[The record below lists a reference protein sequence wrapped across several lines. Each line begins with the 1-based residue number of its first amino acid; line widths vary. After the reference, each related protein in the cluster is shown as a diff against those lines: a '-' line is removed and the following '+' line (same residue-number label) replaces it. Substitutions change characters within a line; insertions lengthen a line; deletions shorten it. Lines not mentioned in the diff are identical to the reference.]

1 MKASYLIDTD
11 VCIDALRPRTSASL
25 MDQVRSIASDGAAI
39 SVITYG
45 EVYEGILFS
54 RQRAQNL
61 QRWREFIAPLD
72 VIGVTAGIAE
82 VWAEI
87 RGTLRRRA
95 LTTPDNDLLIAATA
109 LHFDMAV
116 LTRNVR
122 HFARVDGLRVVAL
135 AADPG

>member
-1 MKASYLIDTD
+1 MTASYLIDTD
-11 VCIDALRPRTSASL
+11 VCIDVLRPRASAL
-25 MDQVRSIASDGAAI
+25 LTDQVRSIASDGAAI

-54 RQRAQNL
+54 HQPVQNL
-61 QRWREFIAPLD
+61 HRWREFIAPFD
-72 VIGVTAGIAE
+72 VIGVTVAIAE

-87 RGTLRRRA
+87 RGALRHRA

-109 LHFDMAV
+109 LHFDLAV

-122 HFARVDGLRVVAL
+122 HFARVDGLRLVAP
-135 AADPG
+135 AAGPG

>member
-1 MKASYLIDTD
+1 MLT
-11 VCIDALRPRTSASL
+11 
-25 MDQVRSIASDGAAI
+25 DQVRSIASDGAAI

-54 RQRAQNL
+54 RQPVQNL
-61 QRWREFIAPLD
+61 HRWREFIAPFD
-72 VIGVTAGIAE
+72 VIGVTVAIAE

-87 RGTLRRRA
+87 RGALRQRA

-109 LHFDMAV
+109 LHFDLAV

-122 HFARVDGLRVVAL
+122 HFARVDGLRLVAP
-135 AADPG
+135 AAGPG